1 MATVAC
7 CDDISFH
14 GFFFKSLGSLRAKPA
29 VGFWFFVLVLRER
42 NRGGGKVENR
52 FLVFHFS
59 IALVVGAVE
68 MWESRLPLARF
79 PRGSWKEWEACLWLS
94 TLSTAPAFPQLTHLP
109 VFVTPALR
117 LMLLRPGFPPADSS
131 WRALPGSSGCS
142 AR

>member
-1 MATVAC
+1 MATIAC

-94 TLSTAPAFPQLTHLP
+94 TLSTAPGISTALSHRDLRQRVNRAILAFCM
-109 VFVTPALR
+109 R
-117 LMLLRPGFPPADSS
+117 LAAS
-131 WRALPGSSGCS
+131 
-142 AR
+142 